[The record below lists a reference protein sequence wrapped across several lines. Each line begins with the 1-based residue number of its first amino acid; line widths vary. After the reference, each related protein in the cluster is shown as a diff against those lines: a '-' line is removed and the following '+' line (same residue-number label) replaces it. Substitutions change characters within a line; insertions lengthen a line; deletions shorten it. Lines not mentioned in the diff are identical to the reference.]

1 MSKTWGYTLSLT
13 AIGLFFISISSLFEA
28 QKSLGD
34 PNFFIRKQI
43 IWIGLGLISM
53 FITSKLNI
61 NFLRQNSFIIYLL
74 SLSLLLIVF
83 IPSIGQKALGA
94 SRWINLG
101 FFNLQPSELFKL
113 TAIIF
118 FPALFTS
125 EKESGF
131 KHLLLFLLPPFFLI
145 VLEPNLST
153 ALLVTAIIVSS
164 YYLSGGEI
172 FPIFILFILFSL
184 LGSVLILSSPYRK
197 ARFDTLINIQKND
210 DLNYHSQQ
218 IIISLANGGLSG
230 QGIANSQ
237 QKYKFLPKI
246 STDSILAIIGEET
259 GFIGLTALTLLYIAF
274 INFIFKLSTITQ
286 NNFEQIFLSTFA
298 CWLSYQA
305 LINFSAIVAL
315 IPLTGVPFPFIS
327 YGGSS
332 LISIMAACGIVANIE
347 KRNRHLVYSN
357 NDNYKKNSH
366 HWHSSH
372 SRR

>member
-1 MSKTWGYTLSLT
+1 MSKTWIYTLSLIT
-13 AIGLFFISISSLFEA
+13 IGLFFISISSLFEA

-34 PNFFIRKQI
+34 PYFFIRKQI
-43 IWIGLGLISM
+43 LWIFLGLITM
-53 FITSKLNI
+53 VITTRLNFDFI
-61 NFLRQNSFIIYLL
+61 RRHSFTLYLI
-74 SLSLLLIVF
+74 SISLLIIVF

-101 FFNLQPSELFKL
+101 FINLQPSELFKL
-113 TAIIF
+113 VAIIF

-125 EKESGF
+125 EKQSSF
-131 KHLLLFLLPPFFLI
+131 KHLLIFLLPALFLI

-153 ALLVTAIIVSS
+153 AVLISAIVVSS
-164 YYLSGGEI
+164 YYLSGGQI
-172 FPIFILFILFSL
+172 FPILALFSL
-184 LGSVLILSSPYRK
+184 FSLIGGILILTSPYRK

-218 IIISLANGGLSG
+218 IIISLSNGGLTG
-230 QGIANSQ
+230 IGIANSQ

-259 GFIGLTALTLLYIAF
+259 GFLGLLALTGLYVSF
-274 INFIFKLSTITQ
+274 VNHIFKMSIIVT
-286 NNFEQIFLSTFA
+286 NKFEQLFLSTFA

-315 IPLTGVPFPFIS
+315 IPLTGIPFPFIS

-332 LISIMAACGIVANIE
+332 LLSIMAACGLVANIE
-347 KRNRHLVYSN
+347 KRHYHLLYSN
-357 NDNYKKNSH
+357 NDKKNSH
-366 HWHSSH
+366 HWHTSH